1 MRTAAS
7 RSAAVPPA
15 TEPADEAPRA
25 RLPGELLESPV
36 PRPVA
41 PALPRALW
49 RLLLAVAVVLAGLAV
64 PALVAPTAARAAD
77 GLAVTLTES
86 APASTLVGDAVAVTL
101 TASNATSTPGYNL
114 TLTDVIPAG
123 ATFAS
128 ADAGLGSPSRVVK
141 LADGTTKLIW
151 SNVADLQAGVTVA
164 STYSYTTTA
173 AVGAVVTTSGAAFV
187 SSAART
193 LPKFD
198 AVGAPVADPAVVSAT
213 AGSTTTIVP
222 FRLDKKED
230 SSPEGELLR
239 GVHDHPTTYTLTV
252 TNNEVGRSTGFSIVD
267 FLPAGLEFLGCTS
280 VDNSAA
286 GTVEYPGAPRLDSR
300 PLPDTA
306 GLCREPASVST
317 VRVDPDGTAG
327 PLALGV
333 YTRVEWTGLG
343 DLAAGEEKTLR
354 YAAAVPLRE
363 NELFP
368 AGAPAAGATGLST
381 ANLDNNTGSETRDEQ
396 PLTNSAT
403 TSGSWQGT
411 VYTSSATA
419 TVSAEDVRIVKTRG
433 VSGDD
438 QGSIRQGATTN
449 WHLAIAT
456 SEYAQGTSDLTVVD
470 TIPDGLSYDAGSA
483 THRQSGTA
491 FAPVSTTPGTASPW
505 TQAITWTVPAS
516 TAPNGVFTIDFTT
529 TTLGSYRSGVGPVA
543 AEDSWTNRV
552 DLTSTSTLVDARST
566 PDALRTHVLATPDDS
581 SAGQE
586 AAAVVLTKQV
596 AVPQTTADCTTA
608 SWVPEGG
615 AAPSYGPGD
624 TVCWKIEATFPVGLN
639 TVSTTVKD
647 FLPAGFAFV
656 GAAYG
661 AGHTAARPDA
671 VSDGGVI
678 SWTLPDEAS
687 GNVFQA
693 IVTSTISDPAAAA
706 DGDIT
711 ANLAKLTFTNT
722 AGAVF
727 QLRDQA
733 DAVWTEPQL
742 TTAKTATPT
751 TVQGGDT
758 VDYTVT
764 VSNSGRA
771 PATEVS
777 VRDLLPA
784 GWTAGQVS
792 QVTAGGA
799 VTDESPRSRI
809 DWSGLTVPARSGTTN
824 GTLVLT
830 YSVAVPAGVAAS
842 DTFDNT
848 AGVRQYQDATNTGTP
863 FTYTPAN
870 NVDPALTTTNA
881 ARADATSRV
890 RAGVPSVAKTRSVAT
905 APVGSQITY
914 RVTTT
919 IPGGVSLYSSAE
931 GLAPSV
937 TDQLPQGLQVVGVPT
952 ASINGGP
959 AAPATV
965 ASANR
970 LRQRVSFDLPTNAQ
984 GVYVSERG
992 DADVVVLTITATVVD
1007 SATDPATVR
1016 GTVLANRGV
1025 LTWWPRGTSAA
1036 PAPASRAATS
1046 PQVTTTVVEPA
1057 LTLAKTDDATAGK
1070 VVVGQAVTYSLRVRN
1085 PAGTAVSTAHDVVV
1099 SDVLPQ
1105 GLTWVDGGSYDPS
1118 SRTITFPEIDVAPGA
1133 SPADSTFR
1141 ATVDETVGDTRIRNV
1156 ATAVGSS
1163 LDGAVE
1169 GERSYSATAEDTV
1182 TGPSLSV
1189 VKALGDPAVTN
1200 RTTGELTTY
1209 TLDVRVP
1216 AGVSAYDVTVH
1227 DTLPSGQAFGSLTA
1241 VSCASCDPS
1250 LSASMLGSPSTG
1262 TIGFWLG
1269 DVTAAAAERVVHL
1282 EYTAYAQKSTTSGQ
1296 VLTNVAQVAF
1306 DKTDKIDGKPA
1317 SRPLAA
1323 SYDYTSLA
1331 STAAVTVVEP
1341 RLVLDKRVDGQ
1352 VGDADTRRAVPG
1364 ETLTYRVAV
1373 TNVGTGPAYDVQVT
1387 DAPDT
1392 RFTGFTPV
1400 EGGAGTVTGA
1410 VRSWT
1415 IDGPVA
1421 PGETR
1426 TVVYRLTVP
1435 AGLGSADEVAGPELA
1450 NTADVASYAGVAD
1463 QPTDG
1468 RDHETYH
1475 DVDADTVGIEVDL
1488 ASLAGSTWFDAH
1500 GDGVR
1505 TAGDPRLSGVGVTVV
1520 FAGVDGVLGTADDER
1535 HPTTSGPDG
1544 SWKVDHLP
1552 GGSYRVDVDP
1562 ATLPAG
1568 LVPSYDLDGTASA
1581 NSAVLTLT
1589 EGADRTD
1596 ASFGWAGSG
1605 SIGDLVWADRDGDGR
1620 QGAGE
1625 PGIGGAEVLVT
1636 WAGQDGD
1643 LATEDDNVEWERD
1656 SDAETGAWSVGALP
1670 AGNYSVKVGSLP
1682 AGYLLASGP
1691 AGVSGLGGRTATS
1704 TLVLGAGRQVVDQD
1718 TGWRGT
1724 GAIGDRVW
1732 LDRDGDG
1739 VQDDGEQGLVGVQLT
1754 VTWAGADGEL
1764 DTADD
1769 AVVPVVT
1776 GADGSWLVDHL
1787 LPGEH
1792 RVTVTGALPEGA
1804 TSSFDED
1811 GTGDG
1816 PAGGDS
1822 TTRVVLAAGD
1832 APHLTADFGYEVTSS
1847 IGDRVW
1853 WDVDGDGVQQ
1863 PGEPGLRGVG
1873 VTVTWLGTDGVIGT
1887 ADDLVF
1893 GALTDDEGDWL
1904 VRDLPNGDYTVA
1916 VTSGVAPGFVPTH
1929 DAAGPADGASRTSLS
1944 SERSVDLDQDFGYR
1958 GDSTIGDR
1966 VWLDRDGDGVPT
1978 SDEPGLPGVRVTVTW
1993 AGPDGTAGTADD
2005 VALPSVLTDAS
2016 GAWSVGSLPLG
2027 SFSVVVDRTTLLPGL
2042 SSVHERDA
2050 DLDLATTVV
2059 VARTGTTVDDAD
2071 LGLRGDSSVGRVVWL
2086 DRDRDGVLDD
2096 DERGLGGVRV
2106 DVLWAGPDGRFDTAD
2121 DAVFGAVTATDGS
2134 YRVDGLPA
2142 GSYRVS
2148 VDGASV
2154 PAGLGLVRD
2163 EDASPDGVTTIEL
2176 PVATAH
2182 RTADFAF
2189 AGGASLGSSVWLDT
2203 DGDGVRSSDEQLVP
2217 GQPVSL
2223 TWAGPDGVLDT
2234 ADDQLFSTV
2243 TAADGSYLFT
2253 LLPDGRYRV
2262 SVDGGVALAAV
2273 NTGDPDGGAPNVSQ
2287 VEIAG
2292 GASNLVQDFGY
2303 RGTNALGDTVFWD
2316 RDADG
2321 TDSAGDPRLP
2331 GVQLELTW
2339 LGPDGVA
2346 GGGDDVVLTTTTDAA
2361 GSWRVDGLP
2370 DGRWTVAVVGGVPEG
2385 LTPSSDAD
2393 ATGGSDGA
2401 GDASADGRSAVE
2413 LGGGVVDLDQDF
2425 GFAGAGSIGDT
2436 VWLDEDGDGRQGA
2449 DEVGIPGVTVTLT
2462 WGGVD
2467 GVLGSPDD
2475 RVETTVTDEQGRW
2488 LVEHLAAGEF
2498 RVELTGGVPA
2508 GLTTTRAGSESGA
2521 GAGSGSGPGAGS
2533 GSGSVPTST
2542 TTLAA
2547 GEADLDQDFGFRADA
2562 SVGDSV
2568 WLDVDGDGV
2577 RDPHEPGVGGVV
2589 VTVRLAGADGALD
2602 TADDLVLT
2610 RTTDA
2615 SGAWTVDG
2623 LPAGAVRV
2631 SYEPATLPAGTV
2643 PASDLDGGTPTA
2655 TTLQL
2660 DAGEQQLDVDFVVRG
2675 TASVG
2680 GVVFD
2685 DADGDGV
2692 RDPGEKG
2699 VGGVGVTIV
2708 WSGPEGPVTI
2718 VVTTGPDGS
2727 WSVGGLPAG
2736 DYTVTV
2742 SMDGV
2747 PAGTRPSTGVRTT
2760 FTLAPG
2766 GSEQVL
2772 TGLTVQRLAFTG
2784 SDLGGVLLMGLSLLA
2799 AGGAALVVSRRPS
2812 RRRRTVT
2819 ED

>member
-1 MRTAAS
+1 
-7 RSAAVPPA
+7 
-15 TEPADEAPRA
+15 
-25 RLPGELLESPV
+25 V
-36 PRPVA
+36 PRHLA
-41 PALPRALW
+41 PALSPAPAAALPAALPTGLPRALW

-64 PALVAPTAARAAD
+64 PALVAPTDARAAD

-141 LADGTTKLIW
+141 LKDGTTKLIW

-164 STYSYTTTA
+164 YTYSYTTTA
-173 AVGAVVTTSGAAFV
+173 AVGAVVTTSGAAFA

-193 LPKFD
+193 LPKFT
-198 AVGAPVADPAVVSAT
+198 AAGTPAGSPGGEPVADPAVVSAT
-213 AGSTTTIVP
+213 AGSTTTLVP
-222 FRLDKKED
+222 FKLDKKED

-267 FLPAGLEFLGCTS
+267 FVPAGLEFLGCTS

-306 GLCREPASVST
+306 GLCREPSSVST
-317 VRVDPDGTAG
+317 VRVDPDGATG

-343 DLAAGEEKTLR
+343 DLAAGATTTLR

-368 AGAPAAGATGLST
+368 AGAPAAGATGSST

-403 TSGSWQGT
+403 TSGTWAGA

-419 TVSAEDVRIVKTRG
+419 TVTAEDVRIVKTRG

-438 QGSIRQGATTN
+438 QASIRQGATTN

-470 TIPDGLSYDAGSA
+470 TIPDGLSFDEGSA
-483 THRQSGTA
+483 THRQSGRA
-491 FAPVSTTPGTASPW
+491 FAPVSTTAGTSSPW
-505 TQAITWTVPAS
+505 TQAITWTVPAF
-516 TAPNGVFTIDFTT
+516 TAANGAFTIDFTT
-529 TTLGSYRSGVGPVA
+529 TTLGAYRSGVGPVA

-581 SAGQE
+581 SASQE

-596 AVPQTTADCTTA
+596 AVPQTTADCATA

-624 TVCWKIEATFPVGLN
+624 TVCWKLEATFPVGLN

-687 GNVFQA
+687 GTVFQA
-693 IVTSTISDPAAAA
+693 IVTSTISDPTAAA

-711 ANLAKLTFTNT
+711 ANLAKLTFENT

-742 TTAKTATPT
+742 TTTKTARPT

-777 VRDLLPA
+777 VRDLLPT

-809 DWSGLTVPARSGTTN
+809 DWAGLTVPAKSGTTD
-824 GTLVLT
+824 GRLVLT
-830 YSVAVPAGVAAS
+830 YSVAVPAGIAAS

-848 AGVRQYQDATNTGTP
+848 AGVRQYQDATNTGAP
-863 FTYTPAN
+863 FVYTPAS
-870 NVDPALTTTNA
+870 NVDETLTTTNA

-890 RAGVPSVAKTRSVAT
+890 SAGAPQVAKVADVT
-905 APVGSQITY
+905 SAPVGSQITY

-919 IPGGVSLYSSAE
+919 IPGGVSLYSSAA
-931 GLAPSV
+931 GVAPSIV
-937 TDQLPQGLQVVGVPT
+937 DQLPSGLQVVGVPT

-959 AAPATV
+959 DAPATV

-970 LRQRVSFDLPTNAQ
+970 LRQRVSFDLPTNSQ

-1007 SATDPATVR
+1007 SASAPAVVR
-1016 GTVLANRGV
+1016 GYRLSNTGS
-1025 LTWWPRGTSAA
+1025 LTWWPAGATTATVARTTPSA
-1036 PAPASRAATS
+1036 PF
-1046 PQVTTTVVEPA
+1046 TTTVVEPA
-1057 LTLAKTDDATAGK
+1057 LTLTKTDDATAGK

-1085 PAGTAVSTAHDVVV
+1085 PAGANVSTAHDVVV
-1099 SDVLPQ
+1099 SDVLPE
-1105 GLTWVDGGSYDPS
+1105 GLTWVDGGTYDAS

-1133 SPADSTFR
+1133 SPADFTFR
-1141 ATVDETVGDTRIRNV
+1141 ATVDEAVGDTRIRNV

-1189 VKALGDPAVTN
+1189 VKALADPATPS

-1209 TLDVRVP
+1209 TLDVRIP
-1216 AGVSAYDVTVH
+1216 SGVSAYDVTVH
-1227 DTLPSGQAFGSLTA
+1227 DTLPAGQAFGSLTA
-1241 VSCASCDPS
+1241 VTCASCDPS
-1250 LSASMLGSPSTG
+1250 LTASMLGTPRTG

-1282 EYTAYAQKSTTSGQ
+1282 EYTAYAQAATSSGQ

-1306 DKTDKIDGKPA
+1306 DKTDKIQGKPA

-1373 TNVGTGPAYDVQVT
+1373 TNTGTGPAYDVQVT

-1468 RDHETYH
+1468 RDYETYH

-1488 ASLAGSTWFDAH
+1488 ASLAGSTWFDAN

-1505 TAGDPRLSGVGVTVV
+1505 TAGDPGLSGVGVTVV

-1552 GGSYRVDVDP
+1552 GGSYRVDVDS

-1568 LVPSYDLDGTASA
+1568 LVPSHDLDGVASA
-1581 NSAVLTLT
+1581 GSAVLTLA

-1643 LATEDDNVEWERD
+1643 LATEGDNVEWERD
-1656 SDAETGAWSVGALP
+1656 SDPGTGAWSVGSLP
-1670 AGNYSVKVGSLP
+1670 AGVYSVEVGSLP
-1682 AGYLLASGP
+1682 VGYFLASGP

-1704 TLVLGAGRQVVDQD
+1704 ALVLGAGQQVVDQD

-1724 GAIGDRVW
+1724 GVIGDRVW

-1776 GADGSWLVDHL
+1776 GADGSWRVDHL

-1792 RVTVTGALPEGA
+1792 GVTVTGALPEGA

-1816 PAGGDS
+1816 ADPDTAGGDS
-1822 TTRVVLAAGD
+1822 ATRVVLAAGD
-1832 APHLTADFGYEVTSS
+1832 APHLTADFGYEVSSS

-1853 WDVDGDGVQQ
+1853 WDVDGDGVQRL
-1863 PGEPGLRGVG
+1863 GEPGLRGVG
-1873 VTVTWLGTDGVIGT
+1873 VTVTWLGADGVLGT

-1893 GALTDDEGDWL
+1893 AAVTDDEGDWL

-1929 DAAGPADGASRTSLS
+1929 DTTRPADGVSRTSLS

-1958 GDSTIGDR
+1958 GDSTVGDR
-1966 VWLDRDGDGVPT
+1966 VWLDRDGDGVQT

-2027 SFSVVVDRTTLLPGL
+2027 SFSVVVDRATLLPGL

-2050 DLDLATTVV
+2050 ELDLATTVV

-2071 LGLRGDSSVGRVVWL
+2071 FGLRGDSSVGRVVWL

-2106 DVLWAGPDGRFDTAD
+2106 DVLWAGPDGRFDTTD
-2121 DAVFGAVTATDGS
+2121 DAVFSAVTATDGS
-2134 YRVDGLPA
+2134 YRVGGLPA

-2148 VDGASV
+2148 PDRASV

-2163 EDASPDGVTTIEL
+2163 EDPSSDGVTTIEL

-2182 RTADFAF
+2182 ETADFAF
-2189 AGGASLGSSVWLDT
+2189 AGGASVGSSVWLDA
-2203 DGDGVRSSDEQLVP
+2203 DGDGVRSADEQPVP

-2223 TWAGPDGVLDT
+2223 RWSGPDGLLDT

-2253 LLPDGRYRV
+2253 LLPDGAYQV

-2287 VEIAG
+2287 IAIAG
-2292 GASNLVQDFGY
+2292 GASDLAQDFGY

-2370 DGRWTVAVVGGVPEG
+2370 AGRWTVAVVGGVPAG
-2385 LTPSSDAD
+2385 LGPSSDAD
-2393 ATGGSDGA
+2393 GAPAAGGAGGS
-2401 GDASADGRSAVE
+2401 SADGRSAVE

-2436 VWLDEDGDGRQGA
+2436 VWLDEDGDGRQGD

-2462 WGGVD
+2462 WAGVD

-2475 RVETTVTDEQGRW
+2475 RVETAVTDERGRW

-2508 GLTTTRAGSESGA
+2508 GLTTTRAGS
-2521 GAGSGSGPGAGS
+2521 GSGSGPGAGS
-2533 GSGSVPTST
+2533 GSGSVPTSAR
-2542 TTLAA
+2542 TLAA
-2547 GEADLDQDFGFRADA
+2547 GQADLDQDFGFRADA
-2562 SVGDSV
+2562 SVGDSL

-2577 RDPHEPGVGGVV
+2577 RDPREPGVGGVL

-2615 SGAWTVDG
+2615 SGAWRADG

-2631 SYEPATLPAGTV
+2631 SYDPSTLPAGTV

-2655 TTLQL
+2655 TTVQL
-2660 DAGEQQLDVDFVVRG
+2660 EAGEQQLDVDFVVRG

-2727 WSVGGLPAG
+2727 WSVGALPGG
-2736 DYTVTV
+2736 DYTLTV

-2747 PAGTRPSTGVRTT
+2747 PAGTRPSTGLLTT
-2760 FTLAPG
+2760 FTLAPA

-2772 TGLTVQRLAFTG
+2772 TGLTAQRLAFTG
-2784 SDLGGVLLMGLSLLA
+2784 ADLGGVLLMGLSLLV

-2812 RRRRTVT
+2812 RRRRTGT